1 MKLPVYMILQYVK
14 QIGTAVYQW
23 CGVGF
28 RRGKTKIK
36 KKIVGSNNLT
46 LMTAGI
52 IDHIYNTLN

>member
-1 MKLPVYMILQYVK
+1 MILQYVK
-14 QIGTAVYQW
+14 EIGTAVYQW

-36 KKIVGSNNLT
+36 RKIVGSNNLT
-46 LMTAGI
+46 LITAGI